1 METASMSKDYSS
13 KDLLMML
20 AGKHAD
26 IIPQGWYSR
35 KAVGEIMGV
44 GRTCANEMIQGLQ
57 QQGHVLEVRQFKMT
71 VAGGSFRK
79 TAHYR
84 FSPEAEAILKG
95 SKNIDRK

>member
-1 METASMSKDYSS
+1 MSKDYTS

-26 IIPQGWYSR
+26 IIPEGWYSR
-35 KAVGEIMGV
+35 QTVGDIMGV

-57 QQGHVLEVRQFKMT
+57 QQGHVLEIRHFRMT
-71 VAGGSFRK
+71 VSGGSFRQ

-84 FSPEAEAILKG
+84 FSPEAETILKG
-95 SKNIDRK
+95 SKKIDPK